1 MKKYLGV
8 LVLVAMVGLIA
19 GCGLVGQDSG
29 TAKLVLKLTDAP
41 AENIEQVLVTITKV
55 EIEKEATETEEGGM
69 VLLNDLSA
77 APLEVDLLT
86 LRFDETL
93 LGSKNIP
100 VGEYKRIWI
109 TVSETAG
116 DNKVVFTDA
125 TEQNLKVPANGRL
138 KIDLV
143 RNGEQGLVI
152 EEGVVREIVL
162 DADVRDFIHQ
172 RGQEK
177 NGYIINPNAVRV
189 IDKKISSDI
198 YGRILNGADS
208 LPILGVNINV
218 ELYTTTDELVVGTIA
233 LSEDLKDESGNIVQ
247 PAGSF
252 ILKGILAGDYYLKV
266 TVEGFAEFET
276 PAFTIEQDKDVT
288 LEEILLSTVQG

>member
-86 LRFDETL
+86 LRFDEAL